1 MRKEYKFYVYIMAS
15 ESGTLYTGMTNDL
28 ARRNYEHKNNLVEGF
43 SKKYKCHKLIYFE
56 ETNNVEEAIKR
67 EKQIKNWSRKK
78 KESLIQTKNP
88 TWRDLSDDF

>member
-1 MRKEYKFYVYIMAS
+1 MAS